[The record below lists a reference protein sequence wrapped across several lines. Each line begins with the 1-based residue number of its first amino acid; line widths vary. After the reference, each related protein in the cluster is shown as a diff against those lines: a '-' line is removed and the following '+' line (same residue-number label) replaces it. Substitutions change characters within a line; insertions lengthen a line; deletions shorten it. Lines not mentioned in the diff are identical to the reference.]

1 MEEENEVIDT
11 GSEANPVE
19 DTQVVD
25 TEAAAAESVPG
36 ADGEGAKGAVASAAV
51 DENQIQ
57 NDLGGKQPSTTD
69 PFAAFKQAIG
79 ELQVQ
84 GKPVEIRDMEH
95 AKRLMLSGI
104 GADKT
109 AEYYQKVSE
118 PYKWLNSHLGDDN
131 KENQALFKT
140 FREDPGYMKTLAGW
154 SQDPSMRKMLDHMR
168 FNPEYA
174 KTLAGWT
181 EQYESKGELDA
192 SKVALGR
199 KDLETAS
206 LRDQVTQYTEAQ
218 QQAEKERQ
226 QQAEVQELWGKV
238 NEFNNGIPF
247 TQKQLAQIEIFRDGM
262 RTKQG
267 FENYTASQALAEL
280 REAGLWVTA
289 KKDPGPGAPGGAPP
303 AQRQK
308 PGYGEKTPEQKKAEL
323 MANW

>member
-1 MEEENEVIDT
+1 MEEENEVIEP
-11 GSEANPVE
+11 GSEANPGE
-19 DTQVVD
+19 DTEVN
-25 TEAAAAESVPG
+25 TEAAAAASVPG
-36 ADGEGAKGAVASAAV
+36 ANGEGASGAVAPVAGQ
-51 DENQIQ
+51 ENQI

-84 GKPVEIRDMEH
+84 GKPVEIRDLEH
-95 AKRLMLSGI
+95 AKRLMLSGV

-109 AEYYQKVSE
+109 AQHYQAVSE
-118 PYKWLNSHLGDDN
+118 PYKWLNGQLADEG
-131 KENQALFKT
+131 NQALFKT
-140 FREDPGYMKTLAGW
+140 FRQDPGYMKTIAGW
-154 SQDPSMRKMLDHMR
+154 SQDPAMRKMLDHMR
-168 FNPEYA
+168 FNPDYA

-206 LRDQVTQYTEAQ
+206 LRDQVTQFTETQ
-218 QQAEKERQ
+218 KQAEAERQ
-226 QQAEVQELWGKV
+226 KQAEVKDLWGKV
-238 NEFNNGIPF
+238 NEYNNGIPF

-262 RTKQG
+262 RQKPG
-267 FENYTASQALAEL
+267 FENYTASQALVEL
-280 REAGLWVTA
+280 KEAGLWVTA

-308 PGYGEKTPEQKKAEL
+308 PGYQEKTPEQKKAEL